1 VGVDKF
7 AVEVVIVLGSSQIAL
22 AIAREAVRLGAGTV
36 KMIDTVSDV
45 GSFSNCSS
53 FHQLNQN
60 FHFDEVFRE
69 IDKVVVKGKTV
80 LFADSDQWLDF
91 VKKYRLLL
99 DSMVSVL
106 HPTNDVLELCLSKSK
121 FGDWCTDN
129 AIRTAERIDEQKIA
143 NGLST
148 LDFPLIIRPDKDIAI
163 KTELPKCVSVETA
176 HELNSTVNRYRKA
189 GVGISVTRSL
199 LGLTPSQVSVG
210 FCRRANGDCITFV
223 AEKIRPFANFCGTGT
238 LVKSTDCFEYVRSI
252 AQSVAEKMNFVG
264 IGEME
269 FLVDKGSE
277 QAYLI
282 EINARPW
289 MQFSLA
295 KHAGV
300 DIVAFALNEAQTC
313 SENQQ
318 SFFGEKTWCNFGRDF
333 EFLLAKLWAKKISPA
348 TFTVQVFS
356 YLHVSE
362 WAFFRFDDL
371 KPVFKLSKGWCTQ
384 FLIKVNKKSLGHLKD
399 RMSVV
404 DKG

>member
-1 VGVDKF
+1 VDKF
-7 AVEVVIVLGSSQIAL
+7 PVEVVIVLGASQIAL
-22 AIAREAVRLGAGTV
+22 EIAREAIRLGARTV
-36 KMIDTVSDV
+36 NMIDTVSDV

-53 FHQLNQN
+53 FHQLPQN
-60 FHFDEVFRE
+60 FHFDEVFRA

-80 LFADSDQWLDF
+80 LLADSDQWLDF
-91 VKKYRLLL
+91 VKMYRFRL
-99 DSMVSVL
+99 DPLVAVL

-129 AIRTAERIDEQKIA
+129 SIRTAERIDEQEIA
-143 NGLST
+143 NGLLP

-163 KTELPKCVSVETA
+163 KTELPKCVSVENA
-176 HELNSTVNRYRKA
+176 YELNSTVERYRKA

-238 LVKSTDCFEYVRSI
+238 FVKSTECFEYVRSI
-252 AQSVAEKMNFVG
+252 ALSVAEKMNFVG

-269 FLVDKGSE
+269 FLVDHRSE

-289 MQFSLA
+289 MQFSLS

-300 DIVAFALNEAQTC
+300 DIIAFALNDELTC

-318 SFFGEKTWCNFGRDF
+318 SFIGENAWCNFGRDF
-333 EFLLAKLWAKKISPA
+333 EFLLANLWAKKISPA
-348 TFTVQVFS
+348 TFTLQTFG

-362 WAFFRFDDL
+362 WAFFRFQDL
-371 KPVFKLSKGWCTQ
+371 KPVCKLSKRWFTQ
-384 FLIKVNKKSLGHLKD
+384 FLIKVNKKSLGHLKA
-399 RMSVV
+399 RLSAVG
-404 DKG
+404 KG